1 MTLKSAIIA
10 ALPSFSIVDMAE
22 AVWPGW
28 PGDAPDLDASA
39 PVNVASMRRRL
50 QRSPRVS
57 LEYALTMLN
66 KQALVTVCRVV
77 GLKHSGRRD
86 ELVDRLIALDDFSR
100 RFRRTSRPARAAR
113 RQSTPPAPPTP
124 ASTPPPSNA
133 DESR

>member
-28 PGDAPDLDASA
+28 PGDSPELHAGA
-39 PVNVASMRRRL
+39 PVNVAAMRRRL

-57 LEYALTMLN
+57 LEFALTMLN

-86 ELVDRLIALDDFSR
+86 ELVERLIALDDFSR
-100 RFRRTSRPARAAR
+100 RVRRASRPAGAAR
-113 RQSTPPAPPTP
+113 RKATPLPSPSP
-124 ASTPPPSNA
+124 SPSNA